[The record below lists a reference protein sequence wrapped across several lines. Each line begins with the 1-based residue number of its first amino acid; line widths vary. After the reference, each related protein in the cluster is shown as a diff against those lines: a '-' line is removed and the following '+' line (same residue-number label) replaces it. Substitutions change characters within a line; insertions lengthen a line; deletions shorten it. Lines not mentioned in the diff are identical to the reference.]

1 MGADCSEMLQ
11 KITNKLKQTQNVD
24 ATDCLHHKGRYVK
37 ETFKNVV
44 IVPDSNT

>member
-1 MGADCSEMLQ
+1 MGAGCSEMLQ

-37 ETFKNVV
+37 ISKNVV
-44 IVPDSNT
+44 IPDSST

>member
-24 ATDCLHHKGRYVK
+24 ATDCLHHKGRYVEISK
-37 ETFKNVV
+37 KHLKM
-44 IVPDSNT
+44 